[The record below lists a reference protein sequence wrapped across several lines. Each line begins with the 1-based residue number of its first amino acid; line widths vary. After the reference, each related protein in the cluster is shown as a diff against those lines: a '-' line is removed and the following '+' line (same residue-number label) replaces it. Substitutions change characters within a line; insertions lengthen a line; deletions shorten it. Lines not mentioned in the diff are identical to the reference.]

1 MFYMWFA
8 YVWHLSLGNPRC
20 VCSMCFVCVF
30 ETVYVYVWAGY
41 SNTGSIV
48 EAFGILIKLGAC
60 WRPCKSPLHGCMYET
75 DELVVYETIVVCLP
89 SRPRVDNSHM
99 PPWDSSWV
107 TCMFLI
113 PWRKEAHCGH
123 SEPWQNV
130 GWPSWRW
137 AHPTH
142 MRPSPRK
149 KKLFNL
155 STEKDGFPCRL
166 FEYVMLEH
174 PKKVSCMTASGR
186 DLYRSCNTHLQAIQ
200 VFLCTSF
207 RSMPPWR
214 IPCFH
219 VWKLRNKFCFRT
231 RTCRTRMNGNYCGNG
246 FILCVATRPG
256 VSKGFTARTKLIC
269 FFVFS
274 RLLAGTCPFS
284 RRSLGKLALQLIRTL
299 LTLSTSRCALDTQII
314 FTATICP
321 GATFCLIEGRK
332 PRTWTAAAA
341 PLVQI
346 LRWRMVSHRSCVTGR
361 GGFANSERCCREGKE
376 GNSCDWHSADIRSRP
391 NLASKPREIPATWST
406 AGHTSSNRSDI
417 SQSRG
422 RQTFD
427 ELLVVGIKIAQHVS
441 VQGVFGSHLLSGPL
455 SLSVSLLN
463 NIGVTWTGQ
472 SLLKTGLEVGANF
485 RSHAVM
491 LRL

>member
-155 STEKDGFPCRL
+155 STEKD
-166 FEYVMLEH
+166 
-174 PKKVSCMTASGR
+174 
-186 DLYRSCNTHLQAIQ
+186 
-200 VFLCTSF
+200 VFLAVYLNMLCWNIQRKCLAWQLLGETS
-207 RSMPPWR
+207 
-214 IPCFH
+214 IE
-219 VWKLRNKFCFRT
+219 VAT
-231 RTCRTRMNGNYCGNG
+231 RTCRPYRSFC
-246 FILCVATRPG
+246 
-256 VSKGFTARTKLIC
+256 AR
-269 FFVFS
+269 V
-274 RLLAGTCPFS
+274 
-284 RRSLGKLALQLIRTL
+284 
-299 LTLSTSRCALDTQII
+299 
-314 FTATICP
+314 
-321 GATFCLIEGRK
+321 
-332 PRTWTAAAA
+332 
-341 PLVQI
+341 
-346 LRWRMVSHRSCVTGR
+346 
-361 GGFANSERCCREGKE
+361 
-376 GNSCDWHSADIRSRP
+376 
-391 NLASKPREIPATWST
+391 
-406 AGHTSSNRSDI
+406 
-417 SQSRG
+417 
-422 RQTFD
+422 
-427 ELLVVGIKIAQHVS
+427 
-441 VQGVFGSHLLSGPL
+441 SGPCPH
-455 SLSVSLLN
+455 
-463 NIGVTWTGQ
+463 G
-472 SLLKTGLEVGANF
+472 EF
-485 RSHAVM
+485 HASM
-491 LRL
+491 SES